1 MNKLLSCIFGFALA
15 LPSSPAIRPGKPCAG
30 HVRKWIAIGSAT
42 VRVPKDRAPAWWM
55 FFYFDP
61 RQLLA
66 DADNSFNLHISLLV
80 PDAAEPPARLG
91 WMLRTNLTTRLRRH
105 ASALDLR
112 LRRDHGVLVQP
123 GSTRGRV
130 AAQHARLEDEQ
141 PEVPDQEEAERRDH
155 SHVQNRIDH
164 RPWQRRPAWIGSTR
178 SCRSP
183 DGHRDLSSWASTP

>member
-1 MNKLLSCIFGFALA
+1 M
-15 LPSSPAIRPGKPCAG
+15 IRPGKPCAG

-112 LRRDHGVLVQP
+112 LRRGHSVLVHQDLRAAGWRSRTP
-123 GSTRGRV
+123 ASRTSSLRYRIKRKPSAVTTARCKTASTIARG
-130 AAQHARLEDEQ
+130 
-141 PEVPDQEEAERRDH
+141 
-155 SHVQNRIDH
+155 
-164 RPWQRRPAWIGSTR
+164 RRPAWIGSTR
-178 SCRSP
+178 RCQPP
-183 DGHRDLSSWASTP
+183 DGHRDLPSWASTP